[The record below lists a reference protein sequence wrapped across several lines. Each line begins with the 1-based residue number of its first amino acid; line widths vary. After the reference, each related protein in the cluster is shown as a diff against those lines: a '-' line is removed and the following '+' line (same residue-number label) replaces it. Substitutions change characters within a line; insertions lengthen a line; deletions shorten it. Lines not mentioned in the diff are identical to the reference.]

1 MPSNFYTIASLK
13 LFYYYGYD
21 MDTVEELNGTY
32 FYKGICNISA
42 SELFFWIFLDT
53 TDEQFGGLKD
63 AVMMATMI
71 LGLPI
76 LETRTKP
83 ETATIGTSVAS
94 KYLRDL
100 LNVQLPHRLP
110 TITLA
115 SFKYRKPMY
124 TKNLGAFIG
133 RWIPALGITIL
144 AADLATISYKTLS
157 RYNTIAHPK
166 DRIW

>member
-1 MPSNFYTIASLK
+1 
-13 LFYYYGYD
+13 
-21 MDTVEELNGTY
+21 MD
-32 FYKGICNISA
+32 A
-42 SELFFWIFLDT
+42 

-144 AADLATISYKTLS
+144 AADVAMISYKTLS

>member
-1 MPSNFYTIASLK
+1 
-13 LFYYYGYD
+13 
-21 MDTVEELNGTY
+21 MDTVEELNGKY
-32 FYKGICNISA
+32 FYKGVCNISA
-42 SELFFWIFLDT
+42 SELFFWIFLDA

-110 TITLA
+110 TI
-115 SFKYRKPMY
+115 
-124 TKNLGAFIG
+124 
-133 RWIPALGITIL
+133 LGITIL
-144 AADLATISYKTLS
+144 AADVAMISYKTLS

>member
-1 MPSNFYTIASLK
+1 
-13 LFYYYGYD
+13 
-21 MDTVEELNGTY
+21 MDSVEELNGTY
-32 FYKGICNISA
+32 FYKGVCNISA
-42 SELFFWIFLDT
+42 TELFFWIFLDA

-63 AVMMATMI
+63 VVMMATMV

-115 SFKYRKPMY
+115 SFRYRKPMY

-144 AADLATISYKTLS
+144 TADVAMISYKTLS